1 MRTTSLVLRL
11 VKFEHTIFALPF
23 ALAALLLAVDGS
35 SASQMGW
42 QLVLW
47 IVVAMV
53 GARTLAM
60 ALNRLIDARI
70 DARNPRTASREIPS
84 GQISRSAGVGVC
96 VLALGLL
103 ILATTQL
110 EPITRVL
117 WPIPVA
123 LFLIYPYTKRFTWA
137 CHLVL
142 GISIGLAPVGAWL
155 ATTGSLTWTPV
166 LLGIANA
173 TWIAGFDIIYA
184 TGDAEF
190 DRDEGLN
197 SVPARFGIA
206 RGLVFTRVL
215 HVVTVGALAA
225 IWLTADLG
233 PIYLVTV
240 AVIAALLA
248 WENSLVSA
256 DDLSRVNAAFFTI
269 NGIVSMVYLVGVIA
283 DLAVS

>member
-1 MRTTSLVLRL
+1 MRTTSLILKL

-23 ALAALLLAVDGS
+23 AFTAMLLAVDTS
-35 SASQMGW
+35 SASLAAP
-42 QLVLW
+42 LVLW
-47 IVVAMV
+47 IIAAMV

-60 ALNRLIDARI
+60 ALNRLIDAGI

-84 GQISRSAGVGVC
+84 GQISRTAVGAVC
-96 VLALGLL
+96 VLSLALLV
-103 ILATTQL
+103 LATTQL

-123 LFLIYPYTKRFTWA
+123 LFLVYPYAKRFTWA

-190 DRDEGLN
+190 DHGEGLN
-197 SVPARFGIA
+197 SVPTRFGIA
-206 RGLVFTRVL
+206 RGLRFTRVL
-215 HVVTVGALAA
+215 HVVTVGALGA
-225 IWLTADLG
+225 IYFTASLG
-233 PIYLVTV
+233 SIYLATV
-240 AVIAALLA
+240 VVIAGLLA
-248 WENSLVSA
+248 WENSLVSPN
-256 DDLSRVNAAFFTI
+256 DLSRVNAAFFTI
-269 NGIVSMVYLVGVIA
+269 NGVVSMVYLVGVIA
-283 DLAVS
+283 DLGAF